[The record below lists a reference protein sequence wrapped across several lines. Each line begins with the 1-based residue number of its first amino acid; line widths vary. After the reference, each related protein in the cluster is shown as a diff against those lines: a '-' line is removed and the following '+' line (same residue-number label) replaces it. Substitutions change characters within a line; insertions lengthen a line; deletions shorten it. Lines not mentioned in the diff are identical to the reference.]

1 MNTMNIDTLSYR
13 NNINRAVEQVRL
25 SDVSGRWILLGYVDK
40 AKKSS
45 IMTINVMEEGMI
57 WCDLLD
63 SFEDDKIQYGYTKL
77 EFGPQGNMRL
87 FLIHWIGNNVGENEK
102 HNCMPHL
109 AVIKDLV
116 VDYDLLINAMDPL
129 DVNAK
134 VDNYFKLNSISQLKD
149 TSGRTNQKKASTAL
163 EEQVTKKL
171 PKVKVIIVGNSGV
184 GKSCIYRSY
193 DRGGINMFGH
203 EVPGITIN
211 LDFMRKKV
219 KYGQYEFELQMWD
232 TVGQERFHAYMP
244 TWLRDAQVVI
254 CTYEITDYQSYT
266 GIPKI
271 LELAKQYVDSK
282 AILFLVGNKAD
293 LIDCRRVQQ
302 AKAKAFATE
311 NGMNFLECSGMT
323 GLNIMNLFDSITQ
336 QVVQV
341 YQDFLTSSLPTESFK
356 LVKTNSFYQQDGT
369 KAEDNQSKCCWN

>member
-1 MNTMNIDTLSYR
+1 MNIDTVSYW

-25 SDVSGRWILLGYVDK
+25 SEISGGWILLGYVDK

-45 IMTINVMEEGMI
+45 MMTINVKEEGMI

-77 EFGPQGNMRL
+77 EFGAQGNMRL
-87 FLIHWIGNNVGENEK
+87 FLIHWIGKNVGENEK

-116 VDYDLLINAMDPL
+116 VDYDLLINAMNPL

-134 VDNYFKLNSISQLKD
+134 VDNYFKLNSISPSKKEFC
-149 TSGRTNQKKASTAL
+149 RMNQKKATTAF
-163 EEQVTKKL
+163 EEKGTTKL
-171 PKVKVIIVGNSGV
+171 PQIKVIIVGNSGV
-184 GKSCIYRSY
+184 GKSCIYRNF

-203 EVPGITIN
+203 EVPGATVN

-219 KYGQYEFELQMWD
+219 TYDQYEFELQMWD
-232 TVGQERFHAYMP
+232 TAGQERFHAYLP
-244 TWLRDAQVVI
+244 TSLRDAQVVI
-254 CTYEITDYQSYT
+254 CTYEITDSQSYAE
-266 GIPKI
+266 IPKI
-271 LELAKQYVDSK
+271 LELAKKYVDSK
-282 AILFLVGNKAD
+282 AIFFLVGNKAD
-293 LIDCRRVQQ
+293 LVDRRRVRQ

-323 GLNIMNLFDSITQ
+323 GLNIMNLFVSIIH
-336 QVVQV
+336 QVVLV
-341 YQDFLTSSLPTESFK
+341 YQDFLTSPPPTESFK
-356 LVKTNSFYQQDGT
+356 LGETNSFHQEGGT
-369 KAEDNQSKCCWN
+369 KDEGFLSKYC